1 MTQQGG
7 CHCGR
12 IAFELEGE
20 VRDVIECNCSMCH
33 KRGGLLAFFPRAALT
48 LQTPEA
54 DCATYRFNKEK
65 IAHHF
70 CTVCGVSPFSDGVHP
85 GTGAETACVNVRCL
99 PDIDL
104 GALNVQQVD
113 GASF

>member
-1 MTQQGG
+1 MTHHGG

-20 VRDVIECNCSMCH
+20 VRDVIECNCSMCR
-33 KRGGLLAFFPRAALT
+33 KRGGLLAFFPRGALA
-48 LQTPEA
+48 LKTPEA
-54 DCATYRFNKEK
+54 DYGTYRFHKEK

-70 CTVCGVSPFSDGVHP
+70 CTTCGISPFSDGVHP
-85 GTGAETACVNVRCL
+85 GTGAEMACVNVRCL

-104 GALNVQQVD
+104 ATLNIQQVD
-113 GASF
+113 GARF